1 MNSKTNTRV
10 LPPTYLLVSLLLILA
25 LYFLFPIARLIP
37 KPWNLLGLFPLI
49 LGIVFNINADRLFSQ
64 AKTTIN
70 SFGEPTAIITEGIY
84 AATRNPMYLGMALL
98 LLGVA
103 ILLGSLSP
111 FFVVP
116 IFVWLIT
123 VRFIKF
129 EEKILEDTFGLKYL
143 DYARRVRCWI

>member
-10 LPPTYLLVSLLLILA
+10 LPPTYLLVSLLLMLA
-25 LYFLFPIARLIP
+25 LHYFFPISQLIP
-37 KPWNLLGLFPLI
+37 TPWILLGLLPLI
-49 LGIVFNINADRLFSQ
+49 LGIVFNIIVDRSFSQ

-70 SFGEPTAIITEGIY
+70 SFGEPTALITDGIY
-84 AATRNPMYLGMALL
+84 TATRNPMYLGMALL
-98 LLGVA
+98 LLGVE

-129 EEKILEDTFGLKYL
+129 EEKMLEETFSLKYL
-143 DYARRVRCWI
+143 DYARRVRRWI